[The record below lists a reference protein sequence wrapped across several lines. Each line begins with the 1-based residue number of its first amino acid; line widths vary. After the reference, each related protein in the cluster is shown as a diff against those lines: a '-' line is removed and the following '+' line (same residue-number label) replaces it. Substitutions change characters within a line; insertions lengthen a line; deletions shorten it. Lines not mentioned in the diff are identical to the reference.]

1 MDPISPL
8 AGLAT
13 PATLRECAASVMGRK
28 EDRPETASVADSV
41 EISELAG
48 LLNRLADLPADRARR
63 IGDIRQAIAAGTYD
77 TPERFDVAVDRLL
90 RDVTSQ
96 G

>member
-8 AGLAT
+8 AGLVT
-13 PATLRECAASVMGRK
+13 PTTLRECAASTMGRK
-28 EDRPETASVADSV
+28 EDRPKTASVGDSV

-48 LLNRLADLPADRARR
+48 VLNRLTDLPVDRARR

-77 TPERFDVAVDRLL
+77 TPERFNVAVDRLL
-90 RDVTSQ
+90 RDVTAQ